1 MSIRYSHPP
10 EDGHEGV
17 YLRDHL
23 DDVAR
28 RANEVVPNGATTPEG
43 ESVQRV
49 VETLAYVHDFGKAT
63 TFFQEYLRHDT
74 EPEYKPCRYHA
85 PIGSFA
91 AYYALDAQE
100 FATETCLAGFVAVAK
115 HHGRLPDVT
124 QYIYD
129 RAYNSENSTSVAQT
143 NAEQQQAAIAMQLN
157 DIEEH
162 VPKLAADIFD
172 DATDSDGSWD
182 VFREAYKELLD
193 EIAATV
199 ATESGTTISRDSL
212 SDSCYGL
219 VLECWGSLVLADK
232 TSAAS
237 RSEDTSS
244 ETIYEAERPSMQ
256 ILDEYV
262 DDLESSSPA
271 DPDSSRPERLNHY
284 RSRARSTIKENA
296 KEFADEGGGV
306 ATLTLPTGMGKTLS
320 GLSAAQTIRDELGGE
335 RVIYALPFTSI
346 IDQVVDE
353 VEDIYDTDTLGRLLT
368 AHHHLS
374 ETKIL
379 DEDDV
384 DADEADKN
392 DDVAGMLAES
402 WRAGLT
408 VTTFVQLFES
418 LAGPANKQSMKLPA
432 LRDSVVILDEP
443 QSLPLD
449 WWKLVPRLVT
459 ILTEQYNATVI
470 AMTAT
475 QPKLFDAA
483 TERIEEVTELVDD
496 PDVYFEATER
506 VQYELDASA
515 ERYIETQ
522 SEPKGYADA
531 GAELLS
537 AVDAG
542 ASTLAVC
549 NTIDSTRALFDE
561 LTDSRRSL
569 LSVGDVYT
577 DELDTADTT
586 ADIDPE
592 ALATR
597 IKNQSD
603 ASILHLSTRLRPI
616 DRLKLIETAKE
627 LTDDEHGL
635 ITVSTQLIEAG
646 VDISFERVY
655 RDLAPIDS
663 IVQAAG
669 RCNRS
674 FEREQGR
681 VVIWWLD
688 VPDEQEKTPAEAV
701 YNRGA
706 TLLPVTAETLD
717 SVRESDTPLSET
729 AVARTAV
736 TEYYRRLHA
745 DKNVGKQQYVEY
757 VDDLRGDELREL
769 SLIDQRNAVD
779 IIICRTEAERMQVE
793 QVRDAWKHYE
803 FDRVRRLMD
812 ELKELRVSMPI
823 YRGESDKKEKIAH
836 LNPVH
841 EDTNVLCLDV
851 REHGLS
857 QYFDQ
862 NTGFVIPDSTAE
874 RRII

>member
-10 EDGHEGV
+10 EDGHKGV

-28 RANEVVPNGATTPEG
+28 RANEIVPDRATTPEG
-43 ESVQRV
+43 ESLQRV

-63 TFFQEYLRHDT
+63 TFFQEYLRHNT

-91 AYYALDAQE
+91 AYYVLDAQGFE
-100 FATETCLAGFVAVAK
+100 TETSLAGFVAVAK

-129 RAYNSENSTSVAQT
+129 RAYNSENSTGDAQT
-143 NAEQQQAAIAMQLN
+143 SAEQQQAAIAMQLN
-157 DIEEH
+157 DIDEH
-162 VPKLAADIFD
+162 VSGLAADILN
-172 DATDSDGSWD
+172 DATDSHGSWD
-182 VFREAYKELLD
+182 GFRHSYKGLLD
-193 EIAATV
+193 EITAAV

-244 ETIYEAERPSMQ
+244 GAPYKAERPSMQ
-256 ILDEYV
+256 VLDEYV
-262 DDLESSSPA
+262 DDIESSSPA
-271 DPDSSRPERLNHY
+271 DPDGSRTERLNHY
-284 RSRARSTIKENA
+284 RSRARSAVIGNA
-296 KEFADEGGGV
+296 EEFAEEGGGV

-320 GLSAAQTIRDELGGE
+320 GLSAAQTIRDERGGE
-335 RVIYALPFTSI
+335 RIVYALPFTSI

-353 VEDIYDTDTLGRLLT
+353 VEEIYETDTPGRLLT

-374 ETKIL
+374 ETKIV

-384 DADEADKN
+384 DADKADRN

-418 LAGPANKQSMKLPA
+418 LAGPANKQSMKISA

-475 QPKLFDAA
+475 QPQLFDAA
-483 TERIEEVTELVDD
+483 TERIDNVSELVDD

-522 SEPKGYADA
+522 SEPKAYPDA

-549 NTIDSTRALFDE
+549 NTIDSARALFDE
-561 LTDSRRSL
+561 LTGSRRSL
-569 LSVGDVYT
+569 LSVGNVYA
-577 DELDTADTT
+577 DELDAADTT

-592 ALATR
+592 ALAIR

-603 ASILHLSTRLRPI
+603 ASILHLSTRLRPL

-646 VDISFERVY
+646 VDISFDRVY

-688 VPDEQEKTPAEAV
+688 VPEEQKKTPAEAV

-706 TLLPVTAETLD
+706 TLLPVAAETLD
-717 SVRESDTPLSET
+717 SVREADTPLSET

-736 TEYYRRLHA
+736 TEYYRRLHT
-745 DKNVGKQQYVEY
+745 DKNVGKQEYVEY
-757 VDDLRGDELREL
+757 VDDLRGDKLRDL

-779 IIICRTEAERMQVE
+779 IIICRTTAEREQVE
-793 QVRDAWKHYE
+793 QVRDAWKQYE
-803 FDRVRRLMD
+803 FNRVRRLMD
-812 ELKELRVSMPI
+812 ELKELRVSIPI
-823 YRGESDKKEKIAH
+823 YHEESDKKEKIGQ
-836 LNPVH
+836 LNRIH
-841 EDTNVLCLDV
+841 EDTDVLCLDV

>member
-1 MSIRYSHPP
+1 MSVRYSHPP
-10 EDGHEGV
+10 EDDHEGV

-23 DDVAR
+23 DDVAK
-28 RANEVVPNGATTPEG
+28 RANEVVPDGATTPEG

-63 TFFQEYLRHDT
+63 TFFQEYLQHDT
-74 EPEYKPCRYHA
+74 EPEYKLCRHHA

-91 AYYALDAQE
+91 AYYALDAQGFE
-100 FATETCLAGFVAVAK
+100 TETCLAGFVAVAK
-115 HHGRLPDVT
+115 HHSRLPDVT

-129 RAYNSENSTSVAQT
+129 RAYNSENSTGAAQT

-162 VPKLAADIFD
+162 VPELASDIFD

-182 VFREAYKELLD
+182 QFRQAYKELLN
-193 EIAATV
+193 EISAAV

-219 VLECWGSLVLADK
+219 ILECWGSLVLADK

-237 RSEDTSS
+237 RSGDASS
-244 ETIYEAERPSMQ
+244 GTTYEAELPSMQ
-256 ILDEYV
+256 VLDEYV

-271 DPDSSRPERLNHY
+271 DPEGSRTERLNHY
-284 RSRARSTIKENA
+284 RSRARSAVIANA
-296 KEFADEGGGV
+296 EGFAEEGGGV

-335 RVIYALPFTSI
+335 RIVYALPFTSI

-353 VEDIYDTDTLGRLLT
+353 VEEIYETDTLSRLLT

-374 ETKIL
+374 ETKII
-379 DEDDV
+379 DEDDA
-384 DADEADKN
+384 DAEKADRN

-418 LAGPANKQSMKLPA
+418 LAGPANKQSMKISA

-459 ILTEQYNATVI
+459 MLTEQYNATVI

-475 QPKLFDAA
+475 QPQLFDAA
-483 TERIEEVTELVDD
+483 TERIDNVSELVDD

-506 VQYELDASA
+506 VQYELDVSA

-522 SEPKGYADA
+522 SEPKAYPDA

-549 NTIDSTRALFDE
+549 NTIDSARALFDE
-561 LTDSRRSL
+561 LTGSRGSL
-569 LSVGDVYT
+569 LSVGNIYA

-586 ADIDPE
+586 VNIDPE
-592 ALATR
+592 ALADR
-597 IKNQSD
+597 VKDQSD
-603 ASILHLSTRLRPI
+603 ASILHLSTRLRPL

-635 ITVSTQLIEAG
+635 ITVSTQLMEAG
-646 VDISFERVY
+646 VDISFDRVY

-688 VPDEQEKTPAEAV
+688 VPDEQKKTPAEAV

-706 TLLPVTAETLD
+706 TLLPVAAETLD
-717 SVRESDTPLSET
+717 SVREADTPLSET

-745 DKNVGKQQYVEY
+745 DKNVGKQEYVEY
-757 VDDLRGDELREL
+757 IDDLRGDKLREL

-779 IIICRTEAERMQVE
+779 IIICRTEAERRQVE

-823 YRGESDKKEKIAH
+823 YRGESDKEEKIGQ
-836 LNPVH
+836 LNQVH
-841 EDTNVLCLDV
+841 EDTDVLCLDV